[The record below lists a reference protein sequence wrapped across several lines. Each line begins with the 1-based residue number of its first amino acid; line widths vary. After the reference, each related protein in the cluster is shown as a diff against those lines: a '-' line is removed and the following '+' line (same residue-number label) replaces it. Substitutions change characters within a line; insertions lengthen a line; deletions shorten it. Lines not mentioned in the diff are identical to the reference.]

1 MDNNDEPQE
10 AHKGRVIAGLIII
23 AAGVM
28 LLADRI
34 GISGIHLSGRYWPL
48 LLMAF
53 GFVRLFDSPIRRN
66 GRRRSRWT
74 GVWFIYLGLWGLVSE
89 FHVLG
94 LDYNSSWP
102 LLIVG
107 AGFGMVWRAFEDTGS
122 RQCRQ
127 TRES

>member
-1 MDNNDEPQE
+1 MDDNDEPLG
-10 AHKGRVIAGLIII
+10 AHKGRVFAGLLII
-23 AAGVM
+23 AAGVV

-53 GFVRLFDSPIRRN
+53 GFMRLFDPPLRRN

-74 GVWFIYLGLWGLVSE
+74 GAWFIYLGLWGFASE

-94 LDYNSSWP
+94 LDYNTSWP

-107 AGFGMVWRAFEDTGS
+107 AGIGIIWRAFEDPEN

>member
-1 MDNNDEPQE
+1 MDNHEPQG
-10 AHKGRVIAGLIII
+10 AHRGRVLAGLLIM
-23 AAGVM
+23 AAGM
-28 LLADRI
+28 ALLADRV

-53 GFVRLFDSPIRRN
+53 GFMRLLDSPVRRN

-74 GVWFIYLGLWGLVSE
+74 GVWFVYLGLWGFVSE

-94 LDYNSSWP
+94 LDYNTSWP

-107 AGFGMVWRAFEDTGS
+107 AGIGIIWRAFEDPQN
-122 RQCRQ
+122 RLCRR

>member
-1 MDNNDEPQE
+1 
-10 AHKGRVIAGLIII
+10 
-23 AAGVM
+23 M

-34 GISGIHLSGRYWPL
+34 GIAGIHLSGRYWPL

-53 GFVRLFDSPIRRN
+53 GLVRLFDPLRPN

-74 GVWFIYLGLWGLVSE
+74 GTWFIYLGLWGFVNE

-94 LDYNSSWP
+94 LGYDTSWP

-107 AGFGMVWRAFEDTGS
+107 AGIGMIWRAFEDPGN
-122 RQCRQ
+122 RPCQRI
-127 TRES
+127 RES